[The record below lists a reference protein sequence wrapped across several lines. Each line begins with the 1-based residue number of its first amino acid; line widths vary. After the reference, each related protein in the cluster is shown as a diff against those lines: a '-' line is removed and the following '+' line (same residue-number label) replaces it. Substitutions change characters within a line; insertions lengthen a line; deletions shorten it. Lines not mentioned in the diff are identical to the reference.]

1 MLAEE
6 VNQRAITSSNHS
18 AQMMSELKHTT
29 DAINKLVGGIE
40 KIAFGNKLALQDIH
54 QLEKNALKVEQI
66 IQLVGDIAEQTNL
79 LALNASIEAARA
91 GEHGKGFA
99 VVAEEVR
106 KLADESAGA
115 VKGITQLIQ
124 TIQLDVQTVVGK
136 MTEQVDIA
144 QSEVARISETTTAVD
159 GMAEMVSE
167 MASSIVEISEF
178 VGKQLHNIERTAH
191 QSQEVAAIAEQ
202 TSAGALEVQSATDE
216 QVRSIEQID
225 QLSHV
230 LKKQSEELYQK
241 IQQFER

>member
-1 MLAEE
+1 M
-6 VNQRAITSSNHS
+6 
-18 AQMMSELKHTT
+18 
-29 DAINKLVGGIE
+29 
-40 KIAFGNKLALQDIH
+40 
-54 QLEKNALKVEQI
+54 
-66 IQLVGDIAEQTNL
+66 
-79 LALNASIEAARA
+79 
-91 GEHGKGFA
+91 
-99 VVAEEVR
+99 AEEVR

-230 LKKQSEELYQK
+230 LKKQSEELYEK